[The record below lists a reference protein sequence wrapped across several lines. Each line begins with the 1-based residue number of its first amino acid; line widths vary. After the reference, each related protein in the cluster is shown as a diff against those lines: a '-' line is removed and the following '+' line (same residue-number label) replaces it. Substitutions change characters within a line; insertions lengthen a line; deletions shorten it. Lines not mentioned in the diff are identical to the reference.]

1 MSDHDIPPM
10 RSRIETIP
18 DPLTESHAELDG
30 KVRVRARTT
39 QQEDYRR
46 ATIQRWLD
54 DDEWTRRLMGRIY
67 DVLEEQTTS
76 NVRVSRLERQR
87 NEDAMAR
94 SDLLAV
100 VRQEA
105 DATRAH
111 VDRANIGRR
120 KVRLREVAVI
130 LGLVF
135 TGTVTTIGALQGR
148 SETAAIEEMKKLLD
162 AATAAKK

>member
-1 MSDHDIPPM
+1 MTDRDPPM
-10 RSRIETIP
+10 RPRADTLPE
-18 DPLTESHAELDG
+18 PLTESHAELDQRA
-30 KVRVRARTT
+30 RVRARTT
-39 QQEDYRR
+39 QQEDSRR
-46 ATIQRWLD
+46 ATIQRWID
-54 DDEWTRRLMGRIY
+54 DDEWIRRLMGRIY
-67 DVLEEQTTS
+67 DVLEEQTSS

-130 LGLVF
+130 VGLVF

-148 SETAAIEEMKKLLD
+148 SDAGALEEMKKLLD
-162 AATAAKK
+162 AATSAKK